1 MGREVASITGLGG
14 AARACATAP
23 VHAAARR
30 NQGIRRWLQSLLVLW
45 LLLGVAVPAWA
56 ACPNPIT
63 ATVAF
68 GGQVIF
74 DCAVIGFDIDP
85 PLDAGTVLPSHGS
98 LTEGTHTNTF
108 ALI

>member
-30 NQGIRRWLQSLLVLW
+30 NQGIRRWLHSLLVLW

-63 ATVAF
+63 ATVAS

-74 DCAVIGFDIDP
+74 DWAVTGFDIDP
-85 PLDAGTVLPSHGS
+85 HLHEGQVLPVPGTINRQSVGS
-98 LTEGTHTNTF
+98 GKTG
-108 ALI
+108 